1 MTTLVGVEHVPV
13 GLYKFVNRQKQHSIA
28 CRDPNSVN
36 AIRWNG
42 RNDGKGG
49 GRAKVREEDGGRGKG
64 NIGV

>member
-1 MTTLVGVEHVPV
+1 
-13 GLYKFVNRQKQHSIA
+13 
-28 CRDPNSVN
+28 VN